1 MQAGHAT
8 CCTVRAKAD
17 NLSLVAFHRQ
27 AKVALKCP
35 NEEEMS
41 RLEAQAR
48 KAGLCA
54 KSIRDAGRTQ
64 VAAGSKTVLGI
75 GPGPV
80 KIVDQITGHLKLL

>member
-1 MQAGHAT
+1 MQSDQSTCSRGH
-8 CCTVRAKAD
+8 AKAD
-17 NLSLVAFHRQ
+17 DLSLVAFHSQ

-48 KAGLCA
+48 EAGLCA